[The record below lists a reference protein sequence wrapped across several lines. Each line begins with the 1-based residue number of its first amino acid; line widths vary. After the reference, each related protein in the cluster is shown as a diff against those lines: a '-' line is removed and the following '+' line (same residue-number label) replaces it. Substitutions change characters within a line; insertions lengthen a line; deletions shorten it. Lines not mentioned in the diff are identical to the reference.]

1 MSKRGGVVA
10 IGILI
15 GLYAKLL
22 TIENNLKAMSSDSDL
37 DLTALD
43 KVLLHLKDNWHHRN
57 DREFPIAVTQKGIS
71 KATSLRLTHVPRT
84 LKRLADRELVHDIKG
99 HIKGEKRRYKSYFL
113 TDKGLAEVNS
123 LVKHLK
129 SQSVMCNG
137 TETIVADVLAEE
149 SSNKLLPVLMALAGE
164 DEISRPVSCSTAG
177 PIPSIE
183 RFVNRE
189 LELEKLGQMLEDL
202 QSKAMIIYGSN
213 GYGTSALAGK
223 FLNLN
228 NQKWSAAWVPMHKS
242 FPKFKKEM
250 EKILGQLIP
259 NITVSLEKPGRLA
272 QQLDGKKIILVLD
285 NYIEA
290 TDDLVDYLA
299 SFVAAIKN
307 ITDFNLL
314 VTASESTPSY
324 ERFYTI
330 MDIHDGTIGE
340 VHIRGLDIEH
350 CQEIIGIPDIDP
362 KAMKRLFM
370 FTMGKPA
377 TLKLLAEGDAD
388 AIKEHTRFSP
398 EEIKLMLYLKGQ
410 TISDVK

>member
-1 MSKRGGVVA
+1 
-10 IGILI
+10 
-15 GLYAKLL
+15 
-22 TIENNLKAMSSDSDL
+22 MSSETGL
-37 DLTALD
+37 NLTSLD

-71 KATSLRLTHVPRT
+71 EATGLRLTHVPRT
-84 LKRLADRELVHDIKG
+84 LKRLAERELVHDIKG

-129 SQSVMCNG
+129 SQTVKCQG
-137 TETIVADVLAEE
+137 TETLVSKILAEDK
-149 SSNKLLPVLMALAGE
+149 STKLLPIMRKLAGE
-164 DEISRPVSCSTAG
+164 GDLPEPTRCKMTG

-183 RFVNRE
+183 GFVNRE
-189 LELEKLGQMLEDL
+189 LELEKLGQMLEDP
-202 QSKAMIIYGSN
+202 QSKAMIIYGSQ
-213 GYGTSALAGK
+213 GYGTSTLAGK
-223 FLNLN
+223 FLDLN
-228 NQKWSAAWVPMHKS
+228 SQKWSAAWVPMQKS

-259 NITVSLEKPGRLA
+259 DVELELEKPEKLA
-272 QQLDGKKIILVLD
+272 AQLDGKKIILVMD
-285 NYIEA
+285 NYFEA
-290 TDDLVDYLA
+290 TEDLVYYLA
-299 SFVAAIKN
+299 GFIGAIKETQN
-307 ITDFNLL
+307 FNLL

-330 MDIHDGTIGE
+330 MDIHDGTVGE

-350 CQEIIGIPDIDP
+350 CQEILNVPDINP
-362 KAMKRLFM
+362 ESMKRLFM

-377 TLKLLAEGDAD
+377 TLKLLARGDAE

-398 EEIKLMLYLKGQ
+398 EEIKLMLYLKSQ
-410 TISDVK
+410 RV